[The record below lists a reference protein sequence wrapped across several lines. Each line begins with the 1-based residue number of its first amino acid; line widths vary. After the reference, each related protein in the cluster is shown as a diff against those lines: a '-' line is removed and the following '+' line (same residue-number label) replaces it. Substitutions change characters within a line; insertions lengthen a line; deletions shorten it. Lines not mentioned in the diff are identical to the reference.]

1 MAGATSCLEE
11 RNIFIRKLNQ
21 DNKQKNKEIVLPQ
34 YVQEEKLVNKKIV
47 VNNVS
52 YKAIKQ
58 ELANALIV
66 LTDRNPTHVKLKKN
80 NVERNL
86 KRQDWL
92 LVDIGQEIYH
102 FILLILQY

>member
-1 MAGATSCLEE
+1 MSGATLCLEE
-11 RNIFIRKLNQ
+11 RNMFIRKLNQ

-52 YKAIKQ
+52 YKPIKQ

-66 LTDRNPTHVKLKKN
+66 LDRNPSNYSCKEKIVL
-80 NVERNL
+80 NV
-86 KRQDWL
+86 
-92 LVDIGQEIYH
+92 I
-102 FILLILQY
+102 